1 MGSLESCD
9 TGESVSIVIKPC
21 LLCVKIADPVAVIK
35 IHAYQ
40 VVRVP
45 FASTHATKA
54 STDEGKSKHIA
65 KPSNSRIPTTW
76 ISYAM

>member
-9 TGESVSIVIKPC
+9 TGESVSIVIKPY
-21 LLCVKIADPVAVIK
+21 LLCVKIADPVAVVK
-35 IHAYQ
+35 IPAYQ

-54 STDEGKSKHIA
+54 SADEGKTKHIA
-65 KPSNSRIPTTW
+65 KPSNSRIPTT
-76 ISYAM
+76 